1 MFVRGLPC
9 RPSQASRCPD
19 PLKCPMTNSPAPT
32 NSNGDKPLTPLR
44 SLIGALIAGI
54 MASLLYR
61 LTMSVVQSFMAHPT
75 ITHNTIVRNI
85 SAAVR
90 TLVIGGMTMG
100 TGIFSLVAVGLVALA
115 VKLAF
120 QPASPPNSKT

>member
-1 MFVRGLPC
+1 
-9 RPSQASRCPD
+9 
-19 PLKCPMTNSPAPT
+19 MTNSPVPT
-32 NSNGDKPLTPLR
+32 NNNGDKPLTPLR

-115 VKLAF
+115 IKLAL
-120 QPASPPNSKT
+120 QPASPPNTEP

>member
-1 MFVRGLPC
+1 
-9 RPSQASRCPD
+9 
-19 PLKCPMTNSPAPT
+19 MTNSPVPT
-32 NSNGDKPLTPLR
+32 NNNGDKPLTPLR

-115 VKLAF
+115 IKLAL
-120 QPASPPNSKT
+120 QPASPHNTEP

>member
-1 MFVRGLPC
+1 MTKP
-9 RPSQASRCPD
+9 PSP
-19 PLKCPMTNSPAPT
+19 PL
-32 NSNGDKPLTPLR
+32 NSNGEKPLTPLR
-44 SLIGALIAGI
+44 SLTGAMIAGI

-75 ITHNTIVRNI
+75 ITNNTIVRNI

-100 TGIFSLVAVGLVALA
+100 TGIFSLVALGLVALA
-115 VKLAF
+115 IKLAF
-120 QPASPPNSKT
+120 QPAPPPNSET

>member
-1 MFVRGLPC
+1 
-9 RPSQASRCPD
+9 
-19 PLKCPMTNSPAPT
+19 MTNSPVST
-32 NSNGDKPLTPLR
+32 NGNGDKPLTPLR
-44 SLIGALIAGI
+44 SLTGALIAGI

-61 LTMSVVQSFMAHPT
+61 LTMSVVHSFMAHPT
-75 ITHNTIVRNI
+75 VTHNTIVRNI

-115 VKLAF
+115 IKLAL
-120 QPASPPNSKT
+120 QPASPPKSET

>member
-1 MFVRGLPC
+1 
-9 RPSQASRCPD
+9 
-19 PLKCPMTNSPAPT
+19 MTNSPVPT
-32 NSNGDKPLTPLR
+32 SHNGDKPLTPLR
-44 SLIGALIAGI
+44 SLTGALIAGI

-61 LTMSVVQSFMAHPT
+61 LTMSVVHSFMAHPT
-75 ITHNTIVRNI
+75 VTHNTIVRNI

-115 VKLAF
+115 IKLAL
-120 QPASPPNSKT
+120 QPASPPNSET

>member
-1 MFVRGLPC
+1 MQRLPYVRLFVSRYLSFSPMSDSPSP
-9 RPSQASRCPD
+9 PSQ
-19 PLKCPMTNSPAPT
+19 N
-32 NSNGDKPLTPLR
+32 NGQKPLTPLR
-44 SLIGALIAGI
+44 SLTGAMIAAI
-54 MASLLYR
+54 MATLLYR

-100 TGIFSLVAVGLVALA
+100 TGIFSLVALGLVALA
-115 VKLAF
+115 IKLIL
-120 QPASPPNSKT
+120 QPVSTTSKSET

>member
-1 MFVRGLPC
+1 
-9 RPSQASRCPD
+9 
-19 PLKCPMTNSPAPT
+19 MTNSPVST

-44 SLIGALIAGI
+44 SLTGALIAGI

-61 LTMSVVQSFMAHPT
+61 LTMSVVHSFMAHPT

-90 TLVIGGMTMG
+90 TLVVGGMTMG

-115 VKLAF
+115 IKIAF
-120 QPASPPNSKT
+120 QPASPPKSETSSM

>member
-1 MFVRGLPC
+1 MTKSSSP
-9 RPSQASRCPD
+9 PSASLD
-19 PLKCPMTNSPAPT
+19 SE
-32 NSNGDKPLTPLR
+32 KPLTPLR
-44 SLIGALIAGI
+44 SLTGALIAGI

-75 ITHNTIVRNI
+75 MTSNTIARNI

-100 TGIFSLVAVGLVALA
+100 TGIFSLAAVGLVALA
-115 VKLAF
+115 IKLAL
-120 QPASPPNSKT
+120 QPALPPPPSKS